1 MTAPEEFPLSL
12 RNVLKSFGLSRHT
25 VLKLIELGFVAPV
38 KADDNV
44 WKFSFQ
50 DLVLLRSANELRA
63 ARIPTRQIL
72 KALRQLRASL
82 PEDQPLRG
90 MRITSEGDRV
100 TVRFGDAH
108 WEPQTG
114 QFVLDLQIRSGESP
128 LSFFPS
134 RSAPLVGA
142 VALDARFAE
151 AEALEETAPRIAEA
165 LYRSILADDP
175 TYAHAYLNLGF
186 MLCESGEFDA
196 AASLYE
202 KGLRFCPDDPLM
214 HFNLAVALEGVS
226 DVDGALASYEEALR
240 LQPDLL
246 DAHRNAALLYA
257 DSGRQQMAI
266 RHFSAFRRLQ
276 AGKQP
281 N

>member
-1 MTAPEEFPLSL
+1 VTAPEEFPLSL

-82 PEDQPLRG
+82 PEDQPLQG

-128 LSFFPS
+128 LRFFPS
-134 RSAPLVGA
+134 RSAPLVDA

-151 AEALEETAPRIAEA
+151 AEAAEETAPRIAEA

-186 MLCESGEFDA
+186 GGQVLAQVADRRRAGDQQDVGRAAFQQPGQRHLHRRRAQARATPERRPTA
-196 AASLYE
+196 AA
-202 KGLRFCPDDPLM
+202 
-214 HFNLAVALEGVS
+214 
-226 DVDGALASYEEALR
+226 
-240 LQPDLL
+240 
-246 DAHRNAALLYA
+246 
-257 DSGRQQMAI
+257 
-266 RHFSAFRRLQ
+266 
-276 AGKQP
+276 
-281 N
+281 